1 MAKFCKNCGTE
12 LKEGKVCQNCGTVN
26 EGATTAKAATKTS
39 ETKATTTTNTTVNT
53 APATTSSTNGFAIAG
68 FVLSLV
74 GLVCCSFVICGIL
87 GLIFSIIGLNK
98 ANSSNGNGKGLAI
111 AGIIIGGVA
120 ILLTIIY
127 WILVIVGYSS
137 AYSYYKFY

>member
-26 EGATTAKAATKTS
+26 EGATVAAKETTAKT
-39 ETKATTTTNTTVNT
+39 TTTTNTTT
-53 APATTSSTNGFAIAG
+53 QTGSSTTNGFAIAG
-68 FVLSLV
+68 FVLSIV
-74 GLVCCSFVICGIL
+74 GVVCCSFVVCGIL

-111 AGIIIGGVA
+111 AGIIISSIA
-120 ILLTIIY
+120 IVLTLVVY
-127 WILVIVGYSS
+127 ILYFIGYASV
-137 AYSYYKFY
+137 YSYYRF